1 MRLNRYLTHVVM
13 LLIAT
18 VLSGYSVSLGWNL
31 GHGPINAEAV
41 SAGGTLGGVS
51 LGRDVTI
58 IQPVAIPISAPTA
71 RRTAILYTVKPGD
84 TLDSVTSTLGI
95 PFRHITG
102 SNPGLRLPLRPGL
115 VLRIPPVPGIV
126 VIVRAGDSPASLAL
140 AYGVDPASIIDLN
153 RIRGQLAP
161 GSMLVIPIN
170 SQPDPDLS
178 ADVLVDPIAPGQL
191 LCPIQGAK
199 IIQKFGPTSF
209 ALEPPYDGYLH
220 FHTGVDV
227 LAEYDTAIVAAAGGM
242 VTAAGPSGDFGI
254 RVEITDIY
262 GLVEIYAHMSQV
274 SGVTVGQ
281 RVRQGQ
287 KIGLVGST
295 GFSIGSHLHL
305 QLEVGGKPADPLPLV
320 GC

>member
-1 MRLNRYLTHVVM
+1 MRINRYLTHLVM

-51 LGRDVTI
+51 LGRDVAI
-58 IQPVAIPISAPTA
+58 IQPVAIPMSAPPP
-71 RRTAILYTVKPGD
+71 RRTPTLYTVKPGD
-84 TLDSVTSTLGI
+84 TLESVASTLGI
-95 PFRHITG
+95 PFRNITG

-115 VLRIPPVPGIV
+115 VLRVPPVPGIV
-126 VIVRAGDSPASLAL
+126 VVVRAGDSPASLAS
-140 AYGVDPASIIDLN
+140 AYGVDPTSIIDLN
-153 RIRGQLAP
+153 RIRSQLAP

-178 ADVLVDPIAPGQL
+178 ADVLVDAIAPGQL

-220 FHTGVDV
+220 FHTGVDL

-262 GLVEIYAHMSQV
+262 GLVEIYAHMSRV